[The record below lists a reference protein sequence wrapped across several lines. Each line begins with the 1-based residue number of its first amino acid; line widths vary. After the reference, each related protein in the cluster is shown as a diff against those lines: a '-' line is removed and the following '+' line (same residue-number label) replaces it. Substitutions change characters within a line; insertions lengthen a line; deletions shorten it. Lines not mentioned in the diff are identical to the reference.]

1 MERQEIVNNGS
12 EIMVGVDR
20 MEFKNGGESS

>member
-12 EIMVGVDR
+12 EIMVGVDG
-20 MEFKNGGESS
+20 MEFKNGGGSS